1 MKRYFS
7 GITISADIWFRASI
21 VFGLYWLAGT
31 LLIGEAGYIWAALP
45 AFVAAALGS
54 LPILFVMTLSLYFLN
69 LSRLKRT
76 QKLNWFLWICFF
88 SVLPYTL
95 VLSII
100 NHNLNPL
107 LIFKDE
113 FLMTLITVAGLLFTS
128 LAFGI
133 YTVRHKLNQFLLNN
147 QSSFNYQTHTMETT
161 TQTGDSGQQ
170 ETLPPS
176 GNKHM
181 IKGLMTGGLIL
192 LMLIPTIFI
201 KELVKEREQRQ
212 REVAEEVS
220 QKWSSAQTL
229 TGPYLFMPY
238 KVYEKDKDGKITERV
253 DHVWLLSEN
262 LQMKGDIEHQ
272 IRLRSIYKVLLY
284 RTTLNEAG
292 NFILQLP
299 KGLDS
304 GNVIWGDVKICFGL
318 SDFKGIEEKL
328 VVRLNGVDIELSPG
342 LPSDEID
349 STGLSAVVPLA
360 AGSIGKSIPFSLQLK
375 LKGSGQLHFV
385 PLSGNSSYSLKSKW
399 PNPSFDGN
407 NLPGERE
414 VGDSGFT
421 ASWTFNKANLPFG
434 TILKDFKFD
443 QNAIAFG
450 VTLLQPADQYA
461 KTNRSAKYAILF
473 IGLTFSL
480 FYIVEIMQKKPVHP
494 VQYVLIGLALVIFY
508 TLLLSISEFIV
519 FDLAYGIASLATV
532 LLITLYAWSHFQNL
546 RSAGIFAGILS
557 LLYGFIFILIRLED
571 TALLVGSIGLFLVLA
586 IVMYA
591 SRKVNWYGTGERVGS

>member
-7 GITISADIWFRASI
+7 GITILAGIWIRASI

-31 LLIGEAGYIWAALP
+31 LVIGRGEYFWTALP

-54 LPILFVMTLSLYFLN
+54 LPILFLLTFSLYVLN
-69 LSRLKRT
+69 IT
-76 QKLNWFLWICFF
+76 QLNRQRKSVWFIWICLL
-88 SVLPYTL
+88 STLPYAL
-95 VLSII
+95 VFCLIKYDF
-100 NHNLNPL
+100 NPS
-107 LIFKDE
+107 LIFNYE
-113 FLMTLITVAGLLFTS
+113 SLLTFAAITGLLFST

-133 YTVRHKLNQFLLNN
+133 YSARKNLNQFLINN
-147 QSSFNYQTHTMETT
+147 QLLFNHQTQKHTMETT
-161 TQTGDSGQQ
+161 THTRNSGQQ

-192 LMLIPTIFI
+192 LMLIPTVFI
-201 KELVKEREQRQ
+201 NELVREREQRQ

-229 TGPYLFMPY
+229 TGPYLYIPY
-238 KVYEKDKDGKITERV
+238 KVYEKDKDGKIIESV

-262 LQMKGDIEHQ
+262 LQMNGDIEHQ

-284 RTTLNEAG
+284 KTTLNEDG

-328 VVRLNGVDIELSPG
+328 VVRLNGNDIELSPG

-349 STGLSAVVPLA
+349 STGLSAVVPINA
-360 AGSIGKSIPFSLQLK
+360 QAIGKSIPFSLQLK

-461 KTNRSAKYAILF
+461 KTNRSVKYAILF

-508 TLLLSISEFIV
+508 TLLLAISEFMA

-532 LLITLYAWSHFQNL
+532 LLITLYAWSHFQSW

-571 TALLVGSIGLFLVLA
+571 TALLVGSIGLFMVLA

-591 SRKVNWYGTGERVGS
+591 SRKVNWYGTRE